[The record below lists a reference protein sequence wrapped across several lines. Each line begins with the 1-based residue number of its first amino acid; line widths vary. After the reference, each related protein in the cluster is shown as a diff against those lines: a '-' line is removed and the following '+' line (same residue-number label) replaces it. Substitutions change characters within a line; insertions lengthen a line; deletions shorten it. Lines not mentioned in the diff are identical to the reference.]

1 MIICLF
7 AAMTMEIAPAIIPAP
22 VSVLRGSGEF
32 RINQETTFV
41 VPEEFEDVA
50 RMVKEFLE
58 PATGFELGRAAIAR
72 GNAISFKENA
82 SLPDEGYELRVTE
95 DGIEIESKDAAGAF
109 YVIQTLRQLLPP
121 QVFKSVRQNADWVI
135 PCVTISD
142 YPRFRWRGAH
152 LDVARHFM
160 PKEFVLRY
168 LDPLALHKL
177 NVFHWHLTEDQGWRI
192 EIKKYPRLT
201 EVGAWRK
208 DTMLTYDPPTYEGNP
223 HGGFYT
229 QDEIREVVKYAKNRF
244 ITIVPEI
251 EMPGHCQAAIAAYP
265 QLGNTREQLEVGTR
279 WGVYENVFN
288 VEDSTIRFLQDV
300 VDEVMALFPGKFIH
314 VGGDEVPKVQWNQS
328 EQAQA
333 KMKNLGLANESEL
346 QSWFIRQMDVYLA
359 GKGRRLIGWSEILE
373 GGLAPG
379 AALMVWLG
387 DEGAMEAVFS
397 GHDVVMA
404 QHTHTYF
411 DHYQSE
417 DRTNEPH
424 AIGGFLPVSKVYE
437 YEPILSKMTPEQAKH
452 VLGVQFQAWTE
463 YIRTPK
469 QVEYMVFPRACAL
482 AEVAWSP
489 KESRNFEAFMQRLA
503 IHLTRLDALEVAYRK
518 G

>member
-1 MIICLF
+1 MSSVPV
-7 AAMTMEIAPAIIPAP
+7 ASIIPEP
-22 VSVLRGSGEF
+22 VSVELGTGVF
-32 RINQETTFV
+32 RVTNETSFV
-41 VPEEFEDVA
+41 ASRRFDRVA
-50 RMVKEFLE
+50 RMAKKYME
-58 PATGFELGRAAIAR
+58 PATGFEFDFVDCAD
-72 GNAISFKENA
+72 GNAIVFMEDSSQREQ
-82 SLPDEGYELRVTE
+82 GYELRVTPK
-95 DGIEIESKDAAGAF
+95 GVEIRANDAAGAF
-109 YVIQTLRQLLPP
+109 YGIQTLLQLLSPRIYE
-121 QVFKSVRQNADWVI
+121 SRRQEVDWVVQ
-135 PCVTISD
+135 CVTIRD

-152 LDVARHFM
+152 LDVGRHFM
-160 PKEFVLRY
+160 PKEFIFRY
-168 LDPLALHKL
+168 IDLLAMHKL
-177 NVFHWHLTEDQGWRI
+177 NIFHWHLTEDQGWRI

-208 DTMLTYDPPTYEGNP
+208 DTMLTYDPPTFEGKP
-223 HGGFYT
+223 HGGYYT
-229 QDEIREVVKYAKNRF
+229 QEEIREVVKYAEDRF
-244 ITIVPEI
+244 VTIVPEI

-265 QLGNTREQLEVGTR
+265 ELGNTGEQLEVGTR

-300 VDEVMALFPGKFIH
+300 LDEVMDLFPGKFIH
-314 VGGDEVPKVQWNQS
+314 IGGDEVPKTQWNQS
-328 EQAQA
+328 ERAQM

-346 QSWFIRQMDVYLA
+346 QSWFIRQMDAHLA
-359 GKGRRLIGWSEILE
+359 AKGRRLIGWSEILE

-379 AALMVWLG
+379 AAVMVWLG
-387 DEGAMEAVFS
+387 DEGAMQAVSS

-417 DRTNEPH
+417 DRSTEPH
-424 AIGGFLPVSKVYE
+424 AIGGFLPIWKVYE
-437 YEPILSKMTPEQAKH
+437 YDPILSQMNDEHAKH
-452 VLGVQFQAWTE
+452 VFGVQFQVWTE

-489 KESRNFEAFMQRLA
+489 RGKRNFEAFSQRLA
-503 IHLTRLDALEVAYRK
+503 THLQRLDALQVGYRR